1 MQWTNPLT
9 AHPQRQG
16 ISYIEH
22 WCFAM
27 GIAFRLLRS
36 VVAFILHAMLPCIPI
51 SPRFDLESTAS
62 FLLKSNRWIESANT
76 RMRVRLPST
85 INELS
90 RIRGSF
96 ATYR

>member
-16 ISYIEH
+16 ISYLEH

-27 GIAFRLLRS
+27 GIACRLLYS

-51 SPRFDLESTAS
+51 SPRLDLESTAS
-62 FLLKSNRWIESANT
+62 FLLKSNRWIESANS
-76 RMRVRLPST
+76 RAHIGLPST
-85 INELS
+85 FEALS
-90 RIRGSF
+90 KTRGSF
-96 ATYR
+96 ATYQ